1 MIKLFDT
8 TLRDGSQ
15 AEGISF
21 STHDK
26 LRVAEALDRLGIH
39 YIEGGWPGSNPK
51 DNQFFM
57 QARRLKFKN
66 AKLVAFGSTRR
77 KSLKPAEDPNLRAIA
92 QVGVSVG
99 CIFGKSWDMQVIH
112 ALRTTLDENLR
123 MIQDSVAYLKSK
135 KMEVIYD
142 AEHFFDGYRHNADY
156 ALRTLQA
163 AVDGGADNLTL
174 CDTNGGNVPS
184 YIRETVEVVR
194 RNFPRTALGIH
205 THNDSGC
212 AVANALAAVEAGVT
226 LVQGVMNGFGERCG
240 NADLAVLIADLKLK
254 MGEPVLTDAQL
265 RSLTEISREISEIAN
280 TVPDDRQPYV
290 GNSAFAHKGGVH
302 VSAVA
307 RHAATYEHIDPA
319 IVGNQRRV
327 LVSELSGK
335 SNLLMKTREMS
346 LDFKEEGKEMQAV
359 LEVLKKKELEGYHY
373 EGAEAS
379 FLLLVEKA
387 LGRYTPAFELHSFRV
402 AVENSKS
409 DGLVTEA
416 TVKVAVN
423 GKADHTVAEG
433 DGPVNALDSA
443 LRKAL
448 EKFYPALSQMSLTDY
463 KVRVIDASA
472 GTAAKV
478 RVLIE
483 SRDAHDEWTTTGVS
497 TNLIDASWL
506 ALVDAIEYKLF
517 KDRLKGRKA
526 HRRR

>member
-26 LRVAEALDRLGIH
+26 VRVAQALDRLGVH

-51 DNQFFM
+51 DNQFYKEM
-57 QARRLKFKN
+57 KRVKLKN
-66 AKLVAFGSTRR
+66 ARLVAFGATRR
-77 KSLKPAEDPNLRAIA
+77 KGFKASDDPNLKSIVAVKVPVA
-92 QVGVSVG
+92 

-123 MIQDSVAYLKSK
+123 MIRESVAFLKSR
-135 KMEVIYD
+135 KMEVVYD
-142 AEHFFDGYRHNADY
+142 AEHFFDGYRLNPDY
-156 ALRTLQA
+156 ALKTIEA
-163 AVDGGADNLTL
+163 AMDGGASNVTL
-174 CDTNGGNVPS
+174 CDTNGGALPTAV
-184 YIRETVEVVR
+184 RETVEAVR
-194 RNFPRTALGIH
+194 RRFPRMPLGIH

-212 AVANALAAVEAGVT
+212 AVANALSAVESGVT
-226 LVQGVMNGFGERCG
+226 LVQGVINGFGERCG
-240 NADLAVLIADLKLK
+240 NADLAVIIADLQLK
-254 MGEPVLTDAQL
+254 MSQRVISDDQL

-280 TVPDDRQPYV
+280 MVPNDRQPYV

-302 VSAVA
+302 VSAVS

-319 IVGNQRRV
+319 LVGNQRRV

-335 SNLLMKTREMS
+335 SNLLIKAKEMS
-346 LDFKEEGKEMQAV
+346 MTFVEEGSDMQAV
-359 LEVLKKKELEGYHY
+359 LDYLKKRELEGYQY

-379 FLLLVEKA
+379 FVLLVEKA
-387 LGRYTPAFELHSFRV
+387 LGRYKPTFDLHSFRV
-402 AVENSKS
+402 AVESSEKE
-409 DGLVTEA
+409 GIVTEA
-416 TVKVAVN
+416 TVKLAVN
-423 GKADHTVAEG
+423 GRDDHTVAEG
-433 DGPVNALDSA
+433 DGPVNALDNA

-448 EKFYPALSQMSLTDY
+448 EKFYPTLHDMSLTDY
-463 KVRVIDASA
+463 KVRVIDAAA

-483 SRDAHDEWTTTGVS
+483 SRDTHDEWTTTGVS

-506 ALVDAIEYKLF
+506 ALVDAIEYKLL
-517 KDRLKGRKA
+517 KDRNRKQTVRV
-526 HRRR
+526 RR